1 MLDDQLRAAE
11 SVFEGDEF
19 IEKWSQLDKSQGF
32 SIETAIG
39 TAELLISEARVT
51 AVLRKDQCA
60 DHWPELVSQR
70 QAQGIEICFY
80 DEKGDSVGLAEDI
93 ILIHIA
99 SGLINIQ
106 DLDVVRNTASL
117 VFSALHEMV
126 AESVG
131 KRDLLEGKPIFAV
144 SKRYER
150 SPVVRARA
158 IALHGCSCCV
168 CGLNFSESYG
178 SIGDGFI
185 HIHHVERVADSGE
198 RAINVRE
205 DVVPVCPNCHAMLH
219 TRTPPLKPEELS
231 ELLTT
236 RGDS

>member
-1 MLDDQLRAAE
+1 MFLKAMSLSRSGTQISLR
-11 SVFEGDEF
+11 FF
-19 IEKWSQLDKSQGF
+19 NRNRYRYC
-32 SIETAIG
+32 
-39 TAELLISEARVT
+39 ELLISEARVT

-158 IALHGCSCCV
+158 IARMAV
-168 CGLNFSESYG
+168 
-178 SIGDGFI
+178 
-185 HIHHVERVADSGE
+185 VAACAD
-198 RAINVRE
+198 
-205 DVVPVCPNCHAMLH
+205 
-219 TRTPPLKPEELS
+219 
-231 ELLTT
+231 
-236 RGDS
+236 